1 MGAMHPLNRNLF
13 TLQPHKSPAYR
24 RSRKCS
30 CDDLSG
36 RNSTEMGAK
45 GLGWAG
51 RRTASQSE
59 AEPSSQPVS
68 LPATMVMGDG
78 GPWKHRESPSQ
89 QSLSSK

>member
-51 RRTASQSE
+51 RRTASQSVRGG
-59 AEPSSQPVS
+59 AIQPTSQS
-68 LPATMVMGDG
+68 ACDDGDG
-78 GPWKHRESPSQ
+78 
-89 QSLSSK
+89 